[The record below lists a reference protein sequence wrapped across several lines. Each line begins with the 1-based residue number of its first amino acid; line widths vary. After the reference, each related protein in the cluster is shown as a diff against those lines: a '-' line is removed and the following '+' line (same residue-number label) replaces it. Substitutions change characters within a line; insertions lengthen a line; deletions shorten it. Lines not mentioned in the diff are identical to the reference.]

1 MNVWIVNLLDNR
13 AEEDKPKDL
22 QKSKFQFCKGRGII
36 GIGWVGSDPENSE
49 DIGFLRAHNAISAF
63 RKDDLVW
70 TKDPDSKEYYI
81 CRVTGEALSASDAE
95 LNQHDISK
103 FCPCEFIAVGEEEKL
118 PSGILKDDLISRT
131 AISKAN
137 PTVSKITQAYVN
149 TLTSPVPPVLQTPTP
164 HAQPIGNQPTQEK
177 KKPTLKKIVC
187 IAAVALLILL
197 TVILI
202 STSVYKKMYPV
213 IPYDNI
219 KLGDTLA
226 DVKEKASYT
235 SEEFLGEENESI
247 SLTEDLSARGVTNT
261 EYFYPRLHIPFTAG
275 STRNTIHYLF
285 DAGSEQLVGVMIHFD
300 CPFPDSRIY
309 EVIDY
314 YETALGT
321 NDHTLKTKQS
331 EGMGTTTRTYTA
343 EIQEDGY
350 RVYITCVTI
359 DLPDLQ
365 YYANSGS
372 FVICIEKDNAA
383 TK

>member
-1 MNVWIVNLLDNR
+1 MNVWIMNLLDNR

-22 QKSKFQFCKGRGII
+22 QKSKFQFCKERGII

-81 CRVTGEALSASDAE
+81 CRVTGEALSASGAE

-118 PSGILKDDLISRT
+118 PSGILKDNLISRT

-137 PTVSKITQAYVN
+137 STVSEITPAYVN
-149 TLTSPVPPVLQTPTP
+149 TLISPAPPVLQAPMP
-164 HAQPIGNQPTQEK
+164 NAQPIQEK

-187 IAAVALLILL
+187 IAAAAMLILL
-197 TVILI
+197 SVILI
-202 STSVYKKMYPV
+202 STSVYKKMHPV

-226 DVKEKASYT
+226 DVKAKTSYT
-235 SEEFLGEENESI
+235 SEEFLGEEKEYI

-261 EYFYPRLHIPFTAG
+261 EYFYPRLHIPFSAD
-275 STRNTIHYLF
+275 STRNSINYIF

-314 YETALGT
+314 YKTALGT
-321 NDHTLKTKQS
+321 NDHTLKTEQS

-343 EIQEDGY
+343 KIQEDGY
-350 RVYITCVTI
+350 RVSITCVTI
-359 DLPDLQ
+359 DIPALQ
-365 YYANSGS
+365 YYVNGGS
-372 FVICIEKDNAA
+372 FVITINKDDAS
-383 TK
+383 KK